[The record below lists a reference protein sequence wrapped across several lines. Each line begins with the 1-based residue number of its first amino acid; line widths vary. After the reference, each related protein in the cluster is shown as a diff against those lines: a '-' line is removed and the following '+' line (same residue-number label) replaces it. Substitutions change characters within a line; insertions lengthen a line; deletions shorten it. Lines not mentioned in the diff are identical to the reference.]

1 MAKSKEKSRHIIVAR
16 KVPMWAMCRQ
26 CSSKKPAAAERRRGG
41 RRREGASLRTYMYPG
56 DVGVRHSCRSL
67 PTSNQRFISVKCTRG
82 HVRDAPTFA
91 EKVRSTIGKSIHATV
106 FRPSDVFRLQIADTR
121 RATCIVGEQK
131 RTLE

>member
-16 KVPMWAMCRQ
+16 KVPTGNVFFKET
-26 CSSKKPAAAERRRGG
+26 SSRGKAKRRKETK
-41 RRREGASLRTYMYPG
+41 RRVVAYIYTYPG

-82 HVRDAPTFA
+82 HVWDAPTFA
-91 EKVRSTIGKSIHATV
+91 EKIRSTIGKSIYATV
-106 FRPSDVFRLQIADTR
+106 LRPSDVFRLQIADTR
-121 RATCIVGEQK
+121 RATCIVCEQK